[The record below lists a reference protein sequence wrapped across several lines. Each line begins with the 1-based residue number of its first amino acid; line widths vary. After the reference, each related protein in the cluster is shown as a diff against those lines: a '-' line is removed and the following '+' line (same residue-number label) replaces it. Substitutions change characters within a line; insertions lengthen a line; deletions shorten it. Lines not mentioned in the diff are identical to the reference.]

1 MMSLTKLWIVL
12 AYYIISCTKIKF
24 RQSIGYFFKRKP
36 RKIFICVLTDNGL
49 EQGFYKDTN
58 NHKNQDRVSLL
69 CKGKY
74 TRQMKIHVR

>member
-24 RQSIGYFFKRKP
+24 RQINNYFLKET
-36 RKIFICVLTDNGL
+36 RKIFICALTDNGL